1 MNMKTNIIGNPN
13 GKGIEYDPELI
24 KRLNKKTKG
33 KKPEVKKVATESP
46 DFSLEDKTDFYEIK
60 GVHYNNGICRV
71 NLSKTLL
78 PSRTQEEHAEH
89 RMNAKPNEFYLA
101 DMSLYHSLFTE
112 LFNNKDNSYKSQI
125 EDARRFIKKSMLEH
139 WLTTLTRVQY
149 NPNGN
154 DMIIHNYGQK
164 DRREDNLNTF
174 IGPNGEITK
183 ISNAEK
189 PLQLLLNTNQHAS
202 EINSVYNWLADF
214 NAYLWRLNST
224 PSKTDERVAG
234 LYADAGGA
242 YLTCTGNPSGLRGG
256 FGVEIF
262 PQEIKV

>member
-13 GKGIEYDPELI
+13 GKGIAENPELI
-24 KRLNKKTKG
+24 ERLNKKTKG
-33 KKPEVKKVATESP
+33 KKLREIIITPKSP

-112 LFNNKDNSYKSQI
+112 LFNNKDNSYKPQI
-125 EDARRFIKKSMLEH
+125 EDARQFIKKSMLEH

-164 DRREDNLNTF
+164 DRREDNPKTF
-174 IGPNGEITK
+174 IGPDGQITK

-189 PLQLLLNTNQHAS
+189 PLQLLLNTSQDVN
-202 EINSVYNWLADF
+202 EINSIYSWLADV
-214 NAYLWRLNST
+214 NAYLYRLNST
-224 PSKTDERVAG
+224 PSKTDEKVAW
-234 LYADAGGA
+234 LYAYSAGVNLG
-242 YLTCTGNPSGLRGG
+242 CGRVPSNLGGG

-262 PQEIKV
+262 P

>member
-33 KKPEVKKVATESP
+33 KKPEAKKVATESP

-101 DMSLYHSLFTE
+101 DISLYYALFTE
-112 LFNNKDNSYKSQI
+112 LFSNRDSPYKPKI
-125 EDARRFIKKSMLEH
+125 EEARQFIKKSMLEH
-139 WLTTLTRVQY
+139 WLTTLTRVHY

-189 PLQLLLNTNQHAS
+189 PLQLLLNTNQNAS
-202 EINSVYNWLADF
+202 EINSVYNWLADV
-214 NAYLWRLNST
+214 NAYLYRLNST
-224 PSKTDERVAG
+224 PSKTDEKVARLDADSVRVC
-234 LYADAGGA
+234 LSCGGD
-242 YLTCTGNPSGLRGG
+242 PSDLFGG

-262 PQEIKV
+262 P

>member
-1 MNMKTNIIGNPN
+1 MNMKTNIIGNQYR
-13 GKGIEYDPELI
+13 KGIAENPELI
-24 KRLNKKTKG
+24 ERLNKETKG
-33 KKPEVKKVATESP
+33 KKLREIIITPKSP

-89 RMNAKPNEFYLA
+89 RMNAKPSEFYLA

-112 LFNNKDNSYKSQI
+112 LFKNKDNSHKSQI
-125 EDARRFIKKSMLEH
+125 ENARQFIKKSMLEH

-189 PLQLLLNTNQHAS
+189 PLQLLLNTNQNAS
-202 EINSVYNWLADF
+202 EINSVYNWLTDV
-214 NAYLWRLNST
+214 NAYLYRLNST

-234 LYADAGGA
+234 LCADSGRV
-242 YLTCTGNPSGLRGG
+242 YLDCLRGPSNLDGG

-262 PQEIKV
+262 P

>member
-1 MNMKTNIIGNPN
+1 MNIIGNPN
-13 GKGIEYDPELI
+13 GKGIAENPELI
-24 KRLNKKTKG
+24 ERLNKETKG
-33 KKPEVKKVATESP
+33 KKPEAKKVAPKSP
-46 DFSLEDKTDFYEIK
+46 DFSLKDKTDFYEIK

-101 DMSLYHSLFTE
+101 DISLYYALFTE
-112 LFNNKDNSYKSQI
+112 LFSNRDSPYKPKI
-125 EDARRFIKKSMLEH
+125 EEARQFIKKSMLEH

-189 PLQLLLNTNQHAS
+189 PLQLLLNTSQDVN
-202 EINSVYNWLADF
+202 EINSIYSWLADV
-214 NAYLWRLNST
+214 NAYLYRLNST

-234 LYADAGGA
+234 LCADSGRV
-242 YLTCTGNPSGLRGG
+242 YLDCLRGPSNLDGG

-262 PQEIKV
+262 P

>member
-1 MNMKTNIIGNPN
+1 MNIIGNPN

-24 KRLNKKTKG
+24 KRLNSETKG
-33 KKPEVKKVATESP
+33 KELREIIITPKSP
-46 DFSLEDKTDFYEIK
+46 DFSLEDMSTFYEIK

-112 LFNNKDNSYKSQI
+112 LFNNKDNSYKPQI
-125 EDARRFIKKSMLEH
+125 EDARQFIKKSMLEH

-154 DMIIHNYGQK
+154 DLIIHDYNQK

-189 PLQLLLNTNQHAS
+189 PLQLLLNTDQNVN
-202 EINSVYNWLADF
+202 EINSVYNWITDF
-214 NAYLWRLNST
+214 NAYLWRLSSR
-224 PSKTDERVAG
+224 PEKTDERVAR
-234 LYADAGGA
+234 LVASSDLV
-242 YLTCTGNPSGLRGG
+242 YLLCNWGPSDLVGG

>member
-1 MNMKTNIIGNPN
+1 MKI
-13 GKGIEYDPELI
+13 PEEVFGRKVDGAC
-24 KRLNKKTKG
+24 KRFLGSQKSGEKKQKTKPDAA
-33 KKPEVKKVATESP
+33 KPTG
-46 DFSLEDKTDFYEIK
+46 FSLEDKTDFYEIK

-89 RMNAKPNEFYLA
+89 RMNAKPSEFYLA

-112 LFNNKDNSYKSQI
+112 LFKNKDNSHKSQI
-125 EDARRFIKKSMLEH
+125 ENARQFIKKSMLEH
-139 WLTTLTRVQY
+139 WLTTLTRVHY

-164 DRREDNLNTF
+164 DRRKDNLNTF
-174 IGPNGEITK
+174 ICPNGEITK

-189 PLQLLLNTNQHAS
+189 PLQLLLNTNQNAS
-202 EINSVYNWLADF
+202 EINSVYNWLADV
-214 NAYLWRLNST
+214 NAYLYRLNST

-234 LYADAGGA
+234 LCADSGRV
-242 YLTCTGNPSGLRGG
+242 YLDCLRGPSNLDGG

-262 PQEIKV
+262 P

>member
-13 GKGIEYDPELI
+13 GKGIEYDHELI

-33 KKPEVKKVATESP
+33 KKPEAKKVATESP

-78 PSRTQEEHAEH
+78 PSRTQDEHAEH
-89 RMNAKPNEFYLA
+89 RLNAKPNEFYLA
-101 DMSLYHSLFTE
+101 DISLYYALFTE
-112 LFNNKDNSYKSQI
+112 LFSNRDSPYKPKI
-125 EDARRFIKKSMLEH
+125 EEARRFIKKSMLEH
-139 WLTTLTRVQY
+139 WLTTLTIVHY

-164 DRREDNLNTF
+164 DRRKDNLNTF

-189 PLQLLLNTNQHAS
+189 PLQLLLNTNQNAS

-214 NAYLWRLNST
+214 NAYLWRLNSR
-224 PSKTDERVAG
+224 PEKTDERVAG
-234 LYADAGGA
+234 LYAGTVRACLDCLRG
-242 YLTCTGNPSGLRGG
+242 PSNLDGG

-262 PQEIKV
+262 P